1 MRLPAQMRDE
11 ELDSQKAQVV
21 RSSSGRSGLIGV
33 YIAAIMS
40 AVYFRMASL
49 VPSALLGSIC
59 MVVGAQCG
67 GPTVGPMPP
76 LGAAT
81 TNATLVGR
89 LCKDQQCRCRDN
101 NGGTPQTVGLPPAGM
116 KRFEV
121 RIGPVGNELRVQV
134 GTNKLYKSSERP
146 VECFYVDLAP
156 GRHSVSLRASG
167 EPAFGAN
174 FSISEMGPSGKH
186 WYDTFWFRCGIN
198 VCSLQDVIDWK
209 TETARLGAAHDPC
222 GSTKVSAI
230 HYQTGRLPDGIHP
243 ADLFVEATLEVY
255 KFTPAKP
262 PCRLSH

>member
-1 MRLPAQMRDE
+1 MF
-11 ELDSQKAQVV
+11 
-21 RSSSGRSGLIGV
+21 
-33 YIAAIMS
+33 
-40 AVYFRMASL
+40 AVYSRMASL
-49 VPSALLGSIC
+49 VPLALLGAIC
-59 MVVGAQCG
+59 MVVGPQCG
-67 GPTVGPMPP
+67 RSIPAPMPP
-76 LGAAT
+76 LGLSAT
-81 TNATLVGR
+81 QATLVGS
-89 LCKDQQCRCRDN
+89 LCRDQQCRCRDD
-101 NGGTPQTVGLPPAGM
+101 GGAKQTIELPPAGM

-121 RIGPVGNELRVQV
+121 RLGPVGNELRVQV
-134 GTNKLYKSSERP
+134 GANKFYKSNERL
-146 VECFYVDLAP
+146 VECFYIDLAP
-156 GRHSVSLRASG
+156 GRHPVSLRASG

-174 FSISEMGPSGKH
+174 FSISEMGPNGKR

-230 HYQTGRLPDGIHP
+230 RYQTGRLPDGLHP